1 MVAAAA
7 RSNVVSQRPTP
18 PGVRARVAAA
28 RRELR
33 VALALR
39 ALAAATL
46 SFAGVHAVIWG
57 LAAML
62 GSPAL
67 HRMPA
72 GLAAAGLGALLA
84 GGWSW
89 RRATAAATDTS
100 TALWLESQLPESRFA
115 LVTRLEL
122 DDAHAAVPALEAHV
136 ATLPVESRLRA
147 TIWPPLA
154 RNAAMA
160 FGALI
165 AVLALPRFGDGRT
178 PASSLP
184 TRRVANA
191 LAEWQVL
198 VTPPAYTRRASEQLD
213 NPVRV
218 VAPTGARLRI
228 SGVLGASPVAMTV
241 GATEVRVDSSA
252 GTNRWTVEL
261 PMPRAA
267 VALQASSGADRRVLL
282 LEPVP
287 DTVPTVTLQAPA
299 RDSVLRAPTGTL
311 PLRAVARDDYGV
323 SDAWFEVVI
332 SSGEGESFRFR
343 TLVLGRRAGA
353 STGATEMRAA
363 LTLDGLELSAGDLI
377 HLRAVARDGNTVTGP
392 GVGGSDTRT
401 IRIARPDEYDS
412 VAVEGA
418 PPPDPKK
425 GLLSQ
430 RMLIQ
435 LTEALVANARRLS
448 RPQITEESRRIAKD
462 QDALRRQ
469 VGDVVF
475 SRLDDNGQ
483 SAEHAHDHSAMT
495 PEQLMAEAQ
504 AEMRSAGAAVDFAEG
519 ESPVIAINRPLLEA
533 YNAMWDASRA
543 LSVGEP
549 KTALPP
555 MYVALAAIQR
565 ARAAERIYLR
575 GRPKDIVVDLA
586 KVRLAGKTDGIGP
599 GARRPRPSDADAT
612 RRLLARFNDALA
624 LLPRDVAGAVN
635 QLLLL
640 RADLL
645 GTAPAL
651 AAPLAEAIDALQ
663 RGGDVT
669 APLAGA
675 YRRLAGEPMQVQRA
689 SGWSVDP

>member
-1 MVAAAA
+1 MARDAA
-7 RSNVVSQRPTP
+7 RT
-18 PGVRARVAAA
+18 RVAAA

-33 VALALR
+33 AARTVR
-39 ALAAATL
+39 ALAAAGL
-46 SFAGVHAVIWG
+46 AFAAIEAIAWG
-57 LAAML
+57 LAAL
-62 GSPAL
+62 LDIDAL

-72 GLAAAGLGALLA
+72 GFVAAGLGALLA
-84 GGWSW
+84 GWTVQ
-89 RRATAAATDTS
+89 RRATAAKSDTS
-100 TALWLESQLPESRFA
+100 TALWLESQLPELRFA

-122 DDAHAAVPALEAHV
+122 EDGHAAVPALEARV
-136 ATLPVESRLRA
+136 ATVPVESRMRA
-147 TIWPPLA
+147 VIWPPLL
-154 RNAAMA
+154 RLSAMA
-160 FGALI
+160 AVALM
-165 AVLALPRFGDGRT
+165 AVLAIPRLSDGRSSAT
-178 PASSLP
+178 PLP
-184 TRRVANA
+184 ARRVANA
-191 LAEWQVL
+191 LADWQVSI
-198 VTPPAYTRRASEQLD
+198 TPPAYTRRAAERYD

-218 VAPTGARLRI
+218 VAPTGAGVRV
-228 SGVLGASPVAMTV
+228 SGVLGVAPVAMSI
-241 GATEVRVDSSA
+241 GAAPVPVDSSGA
-252 GTNRWTVEL
+252 DNRWAVEL

-267 VALQASSGADRRVLL
+267 VALNATSGAAQRVLL
-282 LEPVP
+282 LEPIA
-287 DTVPTVTLQAPA
+287 DSLPTATLQAPA
-299 RDSVLRAPTGTL
+299 RDSVFRMPTGTL
-311 PLRAVARDDYGV
+311 ALRAVARDDYGV
-323 SDAWFEVVI
+323 RDAWFEVII

-343 TLVLGRRAGA
+343 TLTLGRRAGA
-353 STGATEMRAA
+353 GAGPTELRAA
-363 LTLDGLELSAGDLI
+363 LTLDGLGLSAGDLI

-401 IRIARPDEYDS
+401 LRIARPDEYDS

-425 GLLSQ
+425 GILSQ

-448 RPQITEESRRIAKD
+448 HAQLTDESRRIAKD

-483 SAEHAHDHSAMT
+483 GAEHAHDHSAMT

-504 AEMRSAGAAVDFAEG
+504 AEMRNAGAAVDFAEG

-549 KTALPP
+549 KAALPP

-599 GARRPRPSDADAT
+599 GPRRPRPSESDAT
-612 RRLLARFNDALA
+612 RRLLGRFNDALA
-624 LLPRDVAGAVN
+624 LLPRDAAGAVN

-640 RADLL
+640 RAELL
-645 GTAPAL
+645 GSAPTL
-651 AAPLAEAIDALQ
+651 AAPLADAIDALQ

-669 APLAGA
+669 GPLAAA
-675 YRRLAGEPMQVQRA
+675 YRRLAGEPAQIRPA